1 MNTKGVVLPAV
12 VGAVL
17 ALTGAFVS
25 MSAADASPDDNCDN
39 TLVRCSPKAEPQKKS
54 PELGIGSGYYE
65 GLGENAFG
73 LGPGYGGW

>member
-1 MNTKGVVLPAV
+1 
-12 VGAVL
+12 
-17 ALTGAFVS
+17 

-54 PELGIGSGYYE
+54 PGLGIGSGYYE